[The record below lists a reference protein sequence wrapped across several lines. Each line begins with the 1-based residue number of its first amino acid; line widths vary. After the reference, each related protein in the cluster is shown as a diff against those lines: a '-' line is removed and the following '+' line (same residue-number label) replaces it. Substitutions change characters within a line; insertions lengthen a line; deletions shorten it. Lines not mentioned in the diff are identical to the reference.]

1 MSMSEEVLAP
11 EFGLSVQ
18 QRLALPDRRR
28 GEDVTCAVATLP
40 LGADVDVPRLRA
52 AIDSAVARHEILRT
66 LYRDVP
72 GLPYAVQVP
81 MQYLRY
87 AFSELRADG
96 PADIAQLRRKVRA
109 EVDPYRGPLLSVG
122 LVGSEVIF
130 ALPTLAADRR
140 SMEQL
145 ASEIR
150 CGYEGMQVTVAE
162 AQYVDYAEWQT
173 AMLRD
178 EPDEAANQFWRN
190 AQAGASRD
198 VRWASNAPARS
209 GASRI
214 ELSSEPIA
222 NALAQLADASG
233 LVPQDVMF
241 ALWAAF
247 LASTEERS
255 DVVVAVEVDAR
266 TDAVSDVLGPFT
278 LQIPVAVVVDSEAS
292 VRKTLRTL
300 NLRLEES
307 RSWLHHF
314 QERQLVS
321 AARDDVRWPLSFSYV
336 PCGVDPSSTAIEI
349 DPFRSK
355 LHLEYRETGE
365 LAVLSPEGWLPA
377 EALAIRAGQFRAF
390 IENAARNIDGR
401 LADIGRSGSNERSKI
416 LHEFNPRIEHQ
427 SEALFCLHRLLEA
440 RAAAEGDAT
449 AIICEER
456 AWTYRQLNER
466 ANRLAHQLSAWG
478 VGPEQLVAIYAERS
492 AELVMGVLAVLKAGG
507 AYLPLDTLYPTE
519 RIAYMLGDAKPRV
532 ILTQERWAALL
543 PQSDARVWC
552 LEQSSEEINRQP
564 ADNLPDIAQPRNLA
578 YCIYTSGS
586 TGRPKACQ
594 IEHASLTHY
603 LNWANRSYFHSE
615 PAGEG
620 RADGGSFGLYSSLSF
635 DLTVTSLFLPL
646 LRGKCLHVFGE
657 DKPIDEVLTRSLA
670 RGSSIDAI
678 KLTPSH
684 ITLLRTLNL
693 PPSGARLAIVGGE
706 ALRSDQ
712 VRALHD
718 LNPQMQVFNEYGP
731 TEATV
736 GCVVQLIERD
746 AVNVPI
752 GRPIDG
758 CRLYVLDADGELAP
772 LGAIGELYI
781 GGLTLARGYRGRPGL
796 TAERFVP
803 DAYSDIPGA
812 RLYRTGDLVR
822 YRPDGVLDYLGR
834 TDHQAKVH
842 GHRVEL
848 GEIEAQLALLAQVS
862 EAAVLVS
869 EGEAGERLVAYVA
882 VDLPVAD
889 RAAQENF
896 KKHLRAELLKALPEY
911 MVPAQF
917 VLLSQLPLNANG
929 KIERNALRLIDI
941 SEQRVPRVGPRNETE
956 AALCAI
962 WMQLLKLDEASVHDN
977 FFELGGDSIVAIQA
991 VSKARRAGLQFTPRE
1006 LFQHPS
1012 IAELALVARKSDG
1025 KPADSETYAGD
1036 VPLAPIQRWFFEQH
1050 LTERNHWNQS
1060 ILLRLRR
1067 PLDGDLLEQALRR
1080 LVEHHDALRL
1090 RYECVNGAWRQW
1102 YGEQASG
1109 ASYTGV
1115 LHVSAQADREI
1126 EALAGQAQRSLDLK
1140 NGPLL
1145 RAVTMTLADGSA
1157 RLFLVA
1163 HHLVVDAVSWRILI
1177 EDLRALYDALESGA
1191 VPQLP
1196 PKTASFRAWSVALER
1211 YADDE
1216 SVVGELDYWRSMV
1229 APLEHANGGSS
1240 RTQLVETAASGAQR
1254 ESRSIEID
1262 EGYTRRLLT
1271 EANLAYRTQIDE
1283 LLVTAL
1289 IRALAADTG
1298 RSELLLELES
1308 HGREDGVGDVDL
1320 TRTVGWFT
1328 ALYPVRLHV
1337 PGGIDITRDI
1347 LSVKEQLRAVPR
1359 HGVGYGVLRYL
1370 RGRREIECPRDAIDA
1385 RFNHLGQFDS
1395 SFDSTQD
1402 WCPASEPT
1410 GRNVAEG
1417 DDAAPALDWVTMV
1430 RRGKLSVSCDFA
1442 RFISAE
1448 RVEQLLRRFAQELS
1462 AIVDR
1467 CVADERGA
1475 LSPADVPLA
1484 RITQQQL
1491 DRLPLAA
1498 RDIEEIYGL
1507 APLQEGLLLHTLLNP
1522 GSGMYLMQDVF
1533 RTDQALD
1540 PAAVQR
1546 AWSQVVAR
1554 HAILRTSF
1562 LWSEDSAPVQI
1573 VHRSAPSIVP
1583 FFDWTGVE
1591 QTAAE
1596 EGLALIL
1603 REEIV
1608 TGFDVTQPPLSK
1620 LRLFKLDAR
1629 RFVLVHSFHH
1639 ILMDAWCRPLLFQ
1652 DFFSCYAAELALA
1665 PVSQPEPRRYRDFIG
1680 WLAAQDKQAARAY
1693 WREELAS
1700 FSSVTPVP
1708 LARKS
1713 TLRSISDVADMFERL
1728 SADETQALNHF
1739 VQEHR
1744 LTQNTLMQAAW
1755 AIVLGLYADQDDVLF
1770 GVTVAGRPTEL
1781 AGIEQ
1786 TLGLFINSLPLRVK
1800 LPSPSERTTL
1810 LAWLHALL
1818 AKNVAMRQHEHI
1830 PLVEIQALSGVAPG
1844 SSLFD
1849 TLFVFENAPF
1859 DAAVAESANALGF
1872 VGVSERTH
1880 TNYPLTVVAVPS
1892 NELTLQISCDLR
1904 FVGREDARALL
1915 QQLKAVLLALVGN
1928 PHAIFNEVSWIEPHE
1943 QQRLRGFEAAGRST
1957 GSLQAGFVERFEQQ
1971 VRAHGTGIAAR
1982 CGHEAISY
1990 ENLNAIANRIAHG
2003 LIEHGVQHD
2012 DIVLIYAE
2020 RGLDL
2025 LQMIVAAFKAGAGYL
2040 ALEPGYPSLRLAQV
2054 ASLARPRV
2062 VLTTLSHQ
2070 EWLKTVLDES
2080 HSGEPPTVVAKE
2092 SLGRSGGQSN
2102 PGLGSS
2108 PSQRAYAIY
2117 TSGSTGVPKGVLV
2130 EQAGMLNNQLS
2141 KVADLELD
2149 TRDVIAQTASC
2160 SFDIS
2165 VWQLLTGLLCGARI
2179 EILPNET
2186 THDPVKLLREVR
2198 QRGITVLEIVP
2209 SLIQA
2214 MLREEP
2220 VELAS
2225 LRYLIATGE
2234 ALPASVAR
2242 QWLQR
2247 YPNVPLLNAYGP
2259 AECSDDVSM
2268 HRQASPPPEEQS
2280 YVAIGRATP
2289 NNRLYV
2295 LGGALQRL
2303 PVGAIGEI
2311 CIAGTGVGRGYL
2323 GDPAKTASSFV
2334 PNPFVANGERVY
2346 RTGDL
2351 GRYGADG
2358 AIEYLGRIDHQ
2369 VKIMGYRVE
2378 PGEIESHL
2386 LKHAEVAAVAVAVSS
2401 RNDASRLI
2409 AYVVPTGA
2417 IADDE
2422 AEAALRERLRSHLLR
2437 SLPKYMV
2444 PAQFVWLEA
2453 LPLGE
2458 NGKIDRRALPAANA
2472 GEARQGGVPPRTPL
2486 EAELAQIWSEVLKVQ
2501 RIGVRDDF
2509 FELGGHS
2516 LLVTQVAARVRR
2528 RLGVDLSLV
2537 AFFEAATIEALA
2549 HEVERATSRIGNVED
2564 VSLMSSLLSAL
2575 ETP

>member
-1 MSMSEEVLAP
+1 MSMSEAALAP
-11 EFGLSVQ
+11 GFELSVQ
-18 QRLALPDRRR
+18 QRLALLDRHR
-28 GEDVTCAVATLP
+28 GDHVACAVSALS
-40 LGADVDVPRLRA
+40 LGADVNVPRLRA
-52 AIDSAVARHEILRT
+52 AIDGVVARHEILRT

-72 GLPYAVQVP
+72 GLPCPVQVP
-81 MQYLRY
+81 MQHLGY
-87 AFSELRADG
+87 AFSELRGDG
-96 PADIAQLRRKVRA
+96 PADIARMRHTVRA
-109 EVDPYRGPLLSVG
+109 EVDPYRGPLLGVG
-122 LVGSEVIF
+122 LIQLAGGGTHIVF
-130 ALPTLAADRR
+130 ALPTLAADRH

-145 ASEIR
+145 ACEIR
-150 CGYEGMQVTVAE
+150 SGYEGTQAAVAE

-190 AQAGASRD
+190 AQVGASRE
-198 VRWASNAPARS
+198 VRWAREMPVRS

-214 ELSSEPIA
+214 ELWSEPIA

-233 LVPQDVMF
+233 LAPQDTMF
-241 ALWAAF
+241 SLWAAF
-247 LASTEERS
+247 LAGTEERN

-266 TDAVSDVLGPFT
+266 TDAVWDVLGPFT
-278 LQIPVAVVVDSEAS
+278 LQIPVAVTVDGAAS
-292 VRKTLRTL
+292 VRRTLRSL

-314 QERQLVS
+314 QEGPLVS
-321 AARDDVRWPLSFSYV
+321 GVRDDVRWPLSFSYV
-336 PCGVDPSSTAIEI
+336 PAGVDPSSLVIEI
-349 DPFRSK
+349 DSFRSK

-365 LAVLSPEGWLPA
+365 LGLMSPEGWLPA
-377 EALAIRAGQFRAF
+377 EALAIRAGQFSAF
-390 IENAARNIDGR
+390 VENAARDIDGR
-401 LADIGRSGSNERSKI
+401 LADVGRSGPKERNRI
-416 LHEFNPRIEHQ
+416 LQDFNPRIEHPP
-427 SEALFCLHRLLEA
+427 EALGCLHRLLEA
-440 RAAAEGDAT
+440 RAAAAGDAT
-449 AIICEER
+449 AIVCGER
-456 AWTYRQLNER
+456 TWTYRQLNER
-466 ANRLAHQLSAWG
+466 ANRLANQLRAWG
-478 VGPEQLVAIYAERS
+478 IGPEQLVAVYAERS
-492 AELVMGVLAVLKAGG
+492 AEVVMGVLAVLKAGG
-507 AYLPLDTLYPTE
+507 AYLPLDPLYPPE

-532 ILTQERWAALL
+532 ILTQERLMPLL
-543 PQSDARVWC
+543 PQSDARAWC

-564 ADNLPDIAQPRNLA
+564 RDNLPDIALPRNLA

-603 LNWANRSYFHSE
+603 LSWANRYYFHSE

-620 RADGGSFGLYSSLSF
+620 DAGGSFSLYSSLSF

-657 DKPIDEVLTRSLA
+657 DKAIDEVLTRSLA
-670 RGSSIDAI
+670 SGSSIDAI

-684 ITLLRTLNL
+684 ITLLRSLSL

-706 ALRSDQ
+706 ALRPDQ

-746 AVNVPI
+746 AMDVPI
-752 GRPIDG
+752 GRPIEG
-758 CRLYVLDADGELAP
+758 CCIYVLGADGELAP
-772 LGAIGELYI
+772 LGATGELYI

-796 TAERFVP
+796 TAQRFVP

-822 YRPDGVLDYLGR
+822 YRPDGALDYLGR
-834 TDHQAKVH
+834 ADHQVKVH
-842 GHRVEL
+842 GHRIEL
-848 GEIEAQLALLAQVS
+848 GEIEAQLAQLAQVN
-862 EAAVLVS
+862 EAAVLVCD
-869 EGEAGERLVAYVA
+869 GDAGERLVAYVA
-882 VDLPVAD
+882 PDPPAAD
-889 RAAQENF
+889 RAAQENL

-911 MVPAQF
+911 MVPGQF
-917 VLLSQLPLNANG
+917 VLLSKLPLNANG
-929 KIERNALRLIDI
+929 KIDRSALRLIET
-941 SEQRVPRVGPRNETE
+941 SEQRAQRVVPRNETE

-1012 IAELALVARKSDG
+1012 IAELALVARKSDS
-1025 KPADSETYAGD
+1025 KPADSEICVGD
-1036 VPLAPIQRWFFEQH
+1036 VPLTPIQRWFFELK

-1060 ILLRLRR
+1060 VLLRFRR
-1067 PLDGDLLEQALRR
+1067 PLDGDVIEQALRR
-1080 LVEHHDALRL
+1080 LVEHHDALKL
-1090 RYECVNGAWRQW
+1090 RYECVNGEWRQR
-1102 YGEQASG
+1102 YGEHANAALCTSVRV
-1109 ASYTGV
+1109 T
-1115 LHVSAQADREI
+1115 SAHPGPEI
-1126 EALAGQAQRSLDLK
+1126 EALADQAQRSLDLRH
-1140 NGPLL
+1140 GPLL
-1145 RAVTMTLADGSA
+1145 RAINMTLADGSG

-1163 HHLVVDAVSWRILI
+1163 HHLVVDGVSWRILI
-1177 EDLRALYDALESGA
+1177 DDLSALYGALESGA
-1191 VPQLP
+1191 LPQLP
-1196 PKTASFRAWSVALER
+1196 PKTASFQAWSAALER

-1216 SVVGELDYWRSMV
+1216 SVSGEMDYWRSV
-1229 APLEHANGGSS
+1229 A
-1240 RTQLVETAASGAQR
+1240 AALGQASESACGTPR
-1254 ESRSIEID
+1254 ESRSIELD
-1262 EGYTRRLLT
+1262 EDYTRRLLS

-1289 IRALAADTG
+1289 IRALAADSG
-1298 RSELLLELES
+1298 RNELLLELES
-1308 HGREDGVGDVDL
+1308 HGREELIGNLDL

-1328 ALYPVRLHV
+1328 ALHPVRIASQ
-1337 PGGIDITRDI
+1337 GGTDITRDI

-1370 RGRREIECPRDAIDA
+1370 RKRREIECSRDAIVA
-1385 RFNHLGQFDS
+1385 RFNHLGQFDT
-1395 SFDSTQD
+1395 SFESAQD

-1410 GRNVAEG
+1410 GRNVAEDG
-1417 DDAAPALDWVTMV
+1417 DAAPALDWVTMV
-1430 RRGKLSVSCDFA
+1430 RRGRLHVSCAFA
-1442 RFISAE
+1442 ESVSAE
-1448 RVEQLLRRFAQELS
+1448 RVEELLRRFGQELS
-1462 AIVDR
+1462 AILDR
-1467 CVADERGA
+1467 CLADEQGA
-1475 LSPADVPLA
+1475 LSPSDVPLA
-1484 RITQQQL
+1484 HVTQQQL
-1491 DRLPLAA
+1491 DRLPLPA

-1507 APLQEGLLLHTLLNP
+1507 APLQDGLLLHTLLNP

-1573 VHRSAPSIVP
+1573 VHRSAPSPVQ

-1596 EGLALIL
+1596 QRLALLL
-1603 REEIV
+1603 REEIAA
-1608 TGFDVTQPPLSK
+1608 GFDVMKPPLSR
-1620 LRLFKLDAR
+1620 LRLFKLESR

-1652 DFFSCYAAELALA
+1652 DFFSCYAAELARA
-1665 PVSQPEPRRYRDFIG
+1665 PVSRPEPRRYRDFIA
-1680 WLAAQDKQAARAY
+1680 WLAAQDKKAARAY
-1693 WREELAS
+1693 WREQLAS

-1713 TLRSISDVADMFERL
+1713 TLRSISDVADVFERL
-1728 SADETQALNHF
+1728 SAGETQAFNHF

-1755 AIVLGLYADQDDVLF
+1755 AIVLGLHADQDDVLF

-1781 AGIEQ
+1781 AGIEH

-1800 LPSPSERTTL
+1800 LPSPSERTTV

-1818 AKNVAMRQHEHI
+1818 AKNVGMRQHEHV
-1830 PLVEIQALSGVAPG
+1830 PLVEIQALSGLAPG
-1844 SSLFD
+1844 SALFD

-1859 DAAVAESANALGF
+1859 DAAVAERANALGF
-1872 VGVSERTH
+1872 EGVSERTH
-1880 TNYPLTVVAVPS
+1880 TNYPLTVVAIPS

-1904 FVGREDARALL
+1904 CVGREDARVLL
-1915 QQLKAVLLALVGN
+1915 RQLKAVLLELVGN
-1928 PHAIFNEVSWIEPHE
+1928 PHAILNELNWVEPRE
-1943 QQRLRGFEAAGRST
+1943 RQRLLGFEAAGRSA
-1957 GSLQAGFVERFEQQ
+1957 GSLLAGFVERFEQQ
-1971 VRAHGTGIAAR
+1971 VRAQGTCIAAR
-1982 CGHEAISY
+1982 CGDDTASY
-1990 ENLNAIANRIAHG
+1990 ANLNAIANSIAHG

-2040 ALEPGYPSLRLAQV
+2040 ALEPGYPPLRLAQV
-2054 ASLARPRV
+2054 AGIARPRA
-2062 VLTTLSHQ
+2062 VLTTQSHQ
-2070 EWLKTVLDES
+2070 AWLRSVLDEPS
-2080 HSGEPPTVVAKE
+2080 GGEPPVVLAKE
-2092 SLGRSGGQSN
+2092 ALCRNGAQSN

-2108 PSQRAYAIY
+2108 PAQLAYAIF

-2130 EQAGMLNNQLS
+2130 EHAGMLNNQWS

-2149 TRDVIAQTASC
+2149 ARDVIAQTASC

-2186 THDPVKLLREVR
+2186 THDPVKLLQEVR

-2214 MLREEP
+2214 MLREDP
-2220 VELAS
+2220 VDLAS

-2242 QWLQR
+2242 QWLER
-2247 YPNVPLLNAYGP
+2247 YPDIPLLNAYGP

-2268 HRQASPPPEEQS
+2268 HWQESLPPEEQS
-2280 YVAIGRATP
+2280 YVAIGQATQ
-2289 NNRLYV
+2289 NNHLYV
-2295 LGGALQRL
+2295 LGSALQRL

-2323 GDPAKTASSFV
+2323 GDPAKTTRSFV
-2334 PNPFVANGERVY
+2334 PNPHVATGERLY

-2386 LKHAEVAAVAVAVSS
+2386 LKHAEVAAAAVVVSS
-2401 RNDASRLI
+2401 RNDASQLV
-2409 AYVVPTGA
+2409 AYVVPVGA
-2417 IADDE
+2417 FADTE

-2458 NGKIDRRALPAANA
+2458 NGKIDRRALPSA
-2472 GEARQGGVPPRTPL
+2472 GAGDVRQGGIPPRTPL

-2501 RIGVRDDF
+2501 PIGVRDDF

-2549 HEVERATSRIGNVED
+2549 REVERATSRIGNVED